1 MRKSLLKKLERM
13 GMFDTKVYRYRL
25 VGNDVF
31 RVRREYLDT
40 VAVFTNWEYVGSLNC
55 IKCYAEEG

>member
-13 GMFDTKVYRYRL
+13 GMVDTKVYRYRL
-25 VGNDVF
+25 VGNNVL
-31 RVRREYLDT
+31 RVKREYLDT

-55 IKCYAEEG
+55 ITCFAKEG